1 MKTVMHNT
9 NYELTPGSELKD
21 RISRFQTL
29 LVNKGV
35 DGALISQNAD
45 LFYFSG
51 TVQRSFLFIPSDGD
65 PLLMIQKNY
74 DRARRESPLGAVSP
88 LEGPSAIP
96 HLLGERGHM
105 EVSRLGVEGDVIPTN
120 LYLRIG
126 GLFPHAE
133 LVDVSSEIRK
143 TRMIKSPF
151 EIKQIKRAAQ
161 ICIDTMAQAREL
173 IQEGMT
179 ELDLESALI
188 SFGRKRSHHGFIR
201 TRGWNQEMH
210 YGHVLSGE
218 SGLVSSFLDS
228 PTGGWGPSPAVAQ
241 GAGFNLILRDT
252 PISIDLC
259 FGVNGYIADH
269 ARTFVIGTLPRNLT
283 EDYKRLME
291 ATGVF
296 TEMAKPGVRCSKLC
310 EAILK
315 KVTAGGL
322 EAHFMGYGNEKTSFI
337 GHGLGL
343 EVDELPILS
352 AHSPHTLEEGMVF
365 TLEPRLK
372 YPGIGVIGFEDDYV
386 VTGDGLE
393 RITTTED
400 GIIAV

>member
-1 MKTVMHNT
+1 ME
-9 NYELTPGSELKD
+9 YELTPQSELEN
-21 RISRFQTL
+21 RTRRFQSFLTEK
-29 LVNKGV
+29 NV
-35 DGALISQNAD
+35 DGALICQNAD

-51 TVQRSFLFIPSDGD
+51 TVQRSFLFIPCDGD
-65 PLLMIQKNY
+65 PLLMTQKNY
-74 DRARRESPLGAVSP
+74 DRARRESPLGAVCP
-88 LEGPSAIP
+88 LEGTSAIP
-96 HLLGERGHM
+96 DLLGEHRHM
-105 EVSRLGVEGDVIPTN
+105 RVSRLGVERDVIPAN
-120 LYLRIG
+120 LYLRMG
-126 GLFPHAE
+126 SLFPHAE

-143 TRMIKSPF
+143 TRMIKSAF
-151 EIKQIKRAAQ
+151 EIGQIKKAAQ
-161 ICIDTMAQAREL
+161 ICTDTMAQPREL

-188 SFGRKRSHHGFIR
+188 SFGRKTSHHGFIR
-201 TRGWNQEMH
+201 IRGWNQEIH

-218 SGLVSSFLDS
+218 SGVMSSFLES

-241 GAGFNLILRDT
+241 GAGFNVILRDT

-269 ARTFVIGTLPRNLT
+269 ARTFVIGNLPRNLT

-291 ATGVF
+291 ATGAF
-296 TEMAKPGVRCSKLC
+296 TEMAKPGVRCSKLY
-310 EAILK
+310 ETIFK
-315 KVTAGGL
+315 KVRVGGL
-322 EAHFMGYGNEKTSFI
+322 EAHFMGYGKEKTSFM

-352 AHSPHTLEEGMVF
+352 AHSPHTLEVGMVF

-393 RITTTED
+393 RITTTEE
-400 GIIAV
+400 GIITV